1 MSALTP
7 LASTASSASPIA
19 PTDEDI
25 VTRVLDGDAT
35 SFEILM
41 RRYNALV
48 FRTARSVVRSDAAA
62 EDCAQQAWVLAFDK
76 LEQLTE
82 RAGFSAWVSRIAYR
96 QALRMARFDRSRGL
110 VPLDALE
117 SPMLALSSTPEHDA
131 HRGQLRAQLEAS
143 IDALPSTLREPFVL
157 CEVHNLSA
165 RETGALL
172 GLSEQNVRVRAHRA
186 RAALRETLGE
196 FMSPELAF
204 AFDGARC
211 NRMVHEVM
219 RVVRSRA

>member
-1 MSALTP
+1 MQP
-7 LASTASSASPIA
+7 A
-19 PTDEDI
+19 PPSDEEV
-25 VTRVLDGDAT
+25 VTRVLEGDAA
-35 SFEILM
+35 SFETLM

-48 FRTARSVVRSDAAA
+48 FRTARAVVRSDAGA
-62 EDCAQQAWVLAFDK
+62 EDCAQQAWILAFDR

-82 RAGFSAWVSRIAYR
+82 RADFSAWIARIAYR
-96 QALRMARFDRSRGL
+96 QALRLARFDRSRGL

-117 SPMLALSSTPEHDA
+117 AAQETSMTAPIATPEHQA

-143 IDALPSTLREPFVL
+143 IDLLPANLREPFVL
-157 CEVHNLSA
+157 CEVHHLSA

-172 GLSEQNVRVRAHRA
+172 GLTEQNVRVRAHRA
-186 RAALRETLGE
+186 RAALREKLGE
-196 FMSPELAF
+196 FVAPELAF

-211 NRMVHEVM
+211 NRMVDAVM